1 MRRIL
6 ALGLGV
12 ASVPVGIGVGFWTAQ
27 LTPNEYTCPPNV
39 ACLLMNLYLRPTL
52 ATWQS
57 ILFGAGAAAVLLLL
71 SLAVARLPSATAF
84 KASGLAAVVA
94 GVWVGVWMTQPQ
106 SFRPCPSY
114 AACPNPDGV
123 ALQSTFALWQCVL
136 FGAGAAVVVLLITFA
151 VARLPSAES
160 RKTA

>member
-94 GVWVGVWMTQPQ
+94 GV
-106 SFRPCPSY
+106 
-114 AACPNPDGV
+114 
-123 ALQSTFALWQCVL
+123 
-136 FGAGAAVVVLLITFA
+136 
-151 VARLPSAES
+151 
-160 RKTA
+160 